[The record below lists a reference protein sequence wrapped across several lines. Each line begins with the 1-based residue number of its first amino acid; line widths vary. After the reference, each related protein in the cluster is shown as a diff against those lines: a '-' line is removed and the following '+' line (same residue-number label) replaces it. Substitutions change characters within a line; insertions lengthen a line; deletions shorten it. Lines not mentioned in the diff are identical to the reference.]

1 MHRPI
6 HLPTTILPA
15 RSPINWYAFGHGFIL
30 IALTLF
36 FGLWQ
41 AGRAVTPAPDSGYPN
56 GNTAEGANALD
67 SLTTGSFNTAIGFD
81 ALQAVTTGS
90 NNTANGAFALAANTT
105 GFQNTATGSQA
116 LITNTT
122 GNSNTANGAAALQ
135 SNSTGNDN
143 TANGYLAL
151 QKNTTGFSNTANGAS
166 ALADNTE
173 GHDNTATGFEA
184 LFSNT
189 LGSFNTANGY
199 QALQNNTTGIENI
212 ANGLQVL
219 FHNTSGNNNTA
230 PGLEA
235 LFSNTTGSN
244 NTVDGLAL
252 ENNTIGH
259 DNSAEGFEALANNTT
274 GSSNI
279 ALGSNAGINLTT
291 GSNNIDIGAPG
302 AAGESKK
309 IRIGKQGMQT
319 ATFVAGIRGA
329 TVASGV
335 AVVVSSNGQLGTVT
349 SSARFKDD
357 IKPMDKTSEALLK
370 LKPVTFRY
378 KEELDPDK
386 VPQFGLIAEEVAKA
400 NPDLVLRDDK
410 GEIYSVRYQAVN
422 AMLLNE
428 FLKEHRKVEDQ
439 QATITRL
446 ESKAAKQELIAT
458 QKQKQIEALTATVQ
472 KVSDQ
477 VALSKP
483 SPQLVANP

>member
-1 MHRPI
+1 MTH
-6 HLPTTILPA
+6 PTLFTT
-15 RSPINWYAFGHGFIL
+15 
-30 IALTLF
+30 LTLALQNSISWSSLRRHF
-36 FGLWQ
+36 FVGTLAVTSACFGLPQ
-41 AGRAVTPAPDSGYPN
+41 TTPAVTPAPDGGYPN
-56 GNTAEGANALD
+56 GNTAEGDNALG
-67 SLTTGSFNTAIGFD
+67 SLTTGSFNTAIGLD

-90 NNTANGAFALAANTT
+90 NNTANGAFALANNSADD
-105 GFQNTATGSQA
+105 NTATGSQA

-122 GNSNTANGAAALQ
+122 GNNNTANGVAALQ
-135 SNSTGNDN
+135 NNSTGNDN
-143 TANGYLAL
+143 TANGSLAL
-151 QKNTTGFSNTANGAS
+151 LRNTTGFSNTANGAS
-166 ALADNTE
+166 ALHDNTE

-184 LFSNT
+184 LLRNT
-189 LGSFNTANGY
+189 LGSFNTANGS
-199 QALQNNTTGIENI
+199 QALQNNTTGIENT

-219 FHNTSGNNNTA
+219 FHNTTGNNNTA
-230 PGLEA
+230 NGFEA

-244 NTVDGLAL
+244 NTVDGLLAL

-309 IRIGKQGMQT
+309 IRIGKQGTQS
-319 ATFVAGIRGA
+319 ATFIAGIRGA

-349 SSARFKDD
+349 SSARFKDK
-357 IKPMDKTSEALLK
+357 IKPMDKASEAILA

-378 KEELDPDK
+378 KEEIDPDGI
-386 VPQFGLIAEEVAKA
+386 PQFGLVAEEVEKV
-400 NPDLVLRDDK
+400 NPDLITRDEEGK
-410 GEIYSVRYQAVN
+410 PTTVRYEAVN

-428 FLKEHRKVEDQ
+428 FLKEHRKVE
-439 QATITRL
+439 RL
-446 ESKAAKQELIAT
+446 EGIVTRQ
-458 QKQKQIEALTATVQ
+458 QKQIEALTATVQ

-483 SPQLVANP
+483 PQLVANH